1 MMAPHPLDRPVWSM
15 LTKRQAHLAT
25 GDGRALRIDRG
36 YGVFGVAADTGAE
49 AQAALAALIPAGEE
63 LWIVEG
69 EAWPLPD
76 GTREVKRAV
85 LAQMVAAGAP
95 PPARPGE
102 PDIIALGEDDAAEM
116 AALADHAK
124 PGPWGP
130 TTHRYGPFFGI
141 RESGRENGRLL
152 AMAGQRMLMPG
163 MAEVS
168 GVSTWDDC
176 RGRGYARALI
186 GHVMRAM
193 VARGETP
200 FLHSYA
206 DNAGAIALYESLGFR
221 IRRQVHVLVIARNGT
236 RAEFKPVA
244 KTGA

>member
-1 MMAPHPLDRPVWSM
+1 MTPAHPLDRPIWTM
-15 LTKRQAHLAT
+15 LTGRQAHLAEG
-25 GDGRALRIDRG
+25 GDRAKRIDRG

-49 AQAALAALIPAGEE
+49 AQAALAALVPDDGE

-69 EAWPLPD
+69 ERWPVPP

-85 LAQMVAAGAP
+85 LAQMVADGP
-95 PPARPGE
+95 PPEPREGE
-102 PDIIALGEDDAAEM
+102 PPIVALGEADAAEM

-130 TTHRYGPFFGI
+130 ATHRYGPFFGI
-141 RESGRENGRLL
+141 RENGRLL
-152 AMAGQRMLMPG
+152 AMAGQRILVPG

-168 GVSTWDDC
+168 GVSTWEDC
-176 RGRGYARALI
+176 RGRGLARALI

-193 VARGETP
+193 VARGEQP

-206 DNAGAIALYESLGFR
+206 DNEGAIGLYELLGFR
-221 IRRQVHVLVIARNGT
+221 IRREVHVLVIA
-236 RAEFKPVA
+236 K
-244 KTGA
+244 

>member
-1 MMAPHPLDRPVWSM
+1 MAPAHPLDRPIWTM
-15 LTKRQAHLAT
+15 LTGRQAHLAEG
-25 GDGRALRIDRG
+25 GDRAKRIDRG

-49 AQAALAALIPAGEE
+49 AQAALAALVPDDGE

-69 EAWPLPD
+69 EPWPVPA
-76 GTREVKRAV
+76 GMREVKRAV
-85 LAQMVAAGAP
+85 LAQMVAEGP
-95 PPARPGE
+95 PPEPREGE
-102 PDIIALGEDDAAEM
+102 PPIVALGEADASEM

-130 TTHRYGPFFGI
+130 ATHRYGPFFGI
-141 RESGRENGRLL
+141 RENGRLL
-152 AMAGQRMLMPG
+152 AMAGQRILVPG

-168 GVSTWDDC
+168 GVSTWADC
-176 RGRGYARALI
+176 RGRGLARSLI

-206 DNAGAIALYESLGFR
+206 DNAGAIGLYESLGFR
-221 IRRQVHVLVIARNGT
+221 IRREVHVLVIA
-236 RAEFKPVA
+236 K
-244 KTGA
+244 

>member
-1 MMAPHPLDRPVWSM
+1 M
-15 LTKRQAHLAT
+15 LTGRQAHLAE
-25 GDGRALRIDRG
+25 GDARALRIDRG
-36 YGVFGVAADTGAE
+36 YGVFGVAADTGAA
-49 AQAALAALIPAGEE
+49 AQAALAALVPDDGE

-69 EAWPLPD
+69 EPWPVPD

-85 LAQMVAAGAP
+85 LAQMVAEGP
-95 PPARPGE
+95 PPVPRDGE
-102 PDIIALGEDDAAEM
+102 SAILALGERGHFGRVRLAE
-116 AALADHAK
+116 HAK

-130 TTHRYGPFFGI
+130 KTHLYGPFFGI
-141 RESGRENGRLL
+141 RENGRLL
-152 AMAGQRMLMPG
+152 AMAGQRILVPG

-168 GVSTWDDC
+168 GVATWEDC
-176 RGRGYARALI
+176 RGRGLARALI

-221 IRRQVHVLVIARNGT
+221 IRRQVHVLVIA
-236 RAEFKPVA
+236 K
-244 KTGA
+244 

>member
-1 MMAPHPLDRPVWSM
+1 MTSHPLDRPVWSM
-15 LTKRQAHLAT
+15 LTGRQAHLAQ
-25 GDGRALRIDRG
+25 GDARALRIDRG

-49 AQAALAALIPAGEE
+49 AQAALAALVPDDGE

-69 EAWPLPD
+69 DPWPVPP
-76 GTREVKRAV
+76 GVREVKRAV
-85 LAQMVAAGAP
+85 LAQMVAEGP
-95 PPARPGE
+95 PPAARDGE
-102 PDIIALGEDDAAEM
+102 PPIIALHDSDAPEM
-116 AALADHAK
+116 AALADHAR

-130 TTHRYGPFFGI
+130 ATHRYGPFFGV
-141 RESGRENGRLL
+141 REDGRLL

-168 GVSTWDDC
+168 GVATWADC
-176 RGRGYARALI
+176 RGRGLARALI

-221 IRRQVHVLVIARNGT
+221 LRRQVHVLVIA
-236 RAEFKPVA
+236 K
-244 KTGA
+244 

>member
-1 MMAPHPLDRPVWSM
+1 M
-15 LTKRQAHLAT
+15 LTGRQAHLAE
-25 GDGRALRIDRG
+25 GNAHALRIDRG
-36 YGVFGVAADTGAE
+36 YGVFGVAVDTGAA
-49 AQAALAALIPAGEE
+49 AQAALAALVPDDGE

-69 EAWPLPD
+69 EPWPVPP
-76 GTREVKRAV
+76 GAREVKRAV
-85 LAQMVAAGAP
+85 LAQMVAEGAP
-95 PPARPGE
+95 PPPRDGE
-102 PDIIALGEDDAAEM
+102 PAMVPLSDADAAEM
-116 AALADHAK
+116 AALAAHAQ

-141 RESGRENGRLL
+141 REGDRLL

-168 GVSTWDDC
+168 GVATWEDC

-193 VARGETP
+193 ALRGETP

-221 IRRQVHVLVIARNGT
+221 IRRQVHVLVIAR
-236 RAEFKPVA
+236 
-244 KTGA
+244 

>member
-1 MMAPHPLDRPVWSM
+1 MAHPLDRPIWSM
-15 LTKRQAHLAT
+15 LTGRQAHLAE
-25 GDGRALRIDRG
+25 GDYRALRIDRG
-36 YGVFGVAADTGAE
+36 YGVFGVAADTGAA
-49 AQAALAALIPAGEE
+49 AQAALAALVPEQGE
-63 LWIVEG
+63 LWMVED
-69 EAWPLPD
+69 EPWPLPP

-85 LAQMVAAGAP
+85 LAQMVAEGP
-95 PPARPGE
+95 PPEANPGE
-102 PDIIALGEDDAAEM
+102 PDMIALGDADAADM
-116 AALADHAK
+116 AALADHAR

-141 RESGRENGRLL
+141 CDKGRLL
-152 AMAGQRMLMPG
+152 AMAGQRILVPG

-168 GVSTWDDC
+168 GVSTWEDC

-193 VARGETP
+193 VSRGEQP

-221 IRRQVHVLVIARNGT
+221 IRREVHVLAVERLARP
-236 RAEFKPVA
+236 AA
-244 KTGA
+244 

>member
-1 MMAPHPLDRPVWSM
+1 MAAAHPLDRPVWSM
-15 LTKRQAHLAT
+15 LTGRQAHLAE
-25 GDGRALRIDRG
+25 GDSRAVRIDRG
-36 YGVFGVAADTGAE
+36 YGVFGAAADPGAE
-49 AQAALAALIPAGEE
+49 AQAALAALVPHDGEIW
-63 LWIVEG
+63 LVEG
-69 EAWPLPD
+69 EPWPVPA

-85 LAQMVAAGAP
+85 LAQMVAEGAP
-95 PPARPGE
+95 PAPREDEPA
-102 PDIIALGEDDAAEM
+102 IIALGEQDAAGM
-116 AALADHAK
+116 AALADHAR

-141 RESGRENGRLL
+141 REEGRLL

-168 GVSTWDDC
+168 GVATWEDC
-176 RGRGYARALI
+176 RGRGFARALI

-193 VARGETP
+193 AARGETP

-221 IRRQVHVLVIARNGT
+221 IRREVHVLMIVKA
-236 RAEFKPVA
+236 
-244 KTGA
+244 

>member
-1 MMAPHPLDRPVWSM
+1 MMHPLDRPIWSM
-15 LTKRQAHLAT
+15 LTGRQAHLAE

-36 YGVFGVAADTGAE
+36 YGVFGVAADTSAE
-49 AQAALAALIPAGEE
+49 AQAALAALVPEDGE
-63 LWIVEG
+63 LWMVEG
-69 EAWPLPD
+69 ERWPLPP

-85 LAQMVAAGAP
+85 LAQMVAEGP
-95 PPARPGE
+95 PPELRPGDLE
-102 PDIIALGEDDAAEM
+102 IIALGDADTAEM

-130 TTHRYGPFFGI
+130 KTHRYGPFFGI
-141 RESGRENGRLL
+141 RDEGRLL
-152 AMAGQRMLMPG
+152 AMAGQRILVCG

-168 GVSTWDDC
+168 GVSTWEDC
-176 RGRGYARALI
+176 RGLGYARALI

-193 VARGETP
+193 AARGEQP

-221 IRRQVHVLVIARNGT
+221 IRREVHVLAVE
-236 RAEFKPVA
+236 RAADPPA
-244 KTGA
+244 DQRSLSRLA

>member
-1 MMAPHPLDRPVWSM
+1 MTPAHPLDRPIWTM
-15 LTKRQAHLAT
+15 LTGRQAHLAEG
-25 GDGRALRIDRG
+25 GDRAKRIDRG

-49 AQAALAALIPAGEE
+49 AQAALAALVPDDGE

-69 EAWPLPD
+69 ERWPVPP

-85 LAQMVAAGAP
+85 LAQMVADGP
-95 PPARPGE
+95 PPEPREGE
-102 PDIIALGEDDAAEM
+102 PPIVALGEADAAEM

-130 TTHRYGPFFGI
+130 ATHRYGPFFGI
-141 RESGRENGRLL
+141 RENGRLL
-152 AMAGQRMLMPG
+152 AMAGQRILVPG

-168 GVSTWDDC
+168 GVSTWEDC
-176 RGRGYARALI
+176 RGRGLARALI

-193 VARGETP
+193 VARGEQP

-206 DNAGAIALYESLGFR
+206 DNAGAIGLYESLGFR
-221 IRRQVHVLVIARNGT
+221 IRREVHVLVIA
-236 RAEFKPVA
+236 K
-244 KTGA
+244 

>member
-1 MMAPHPLDRPVWSM
+1 M
-15 LTKRQAHLAT
+15 LTGRQAHLAE
-25 GDGRALRIDRG
+25 GDARAVRIDRG
-36 YGVFGVAADTGAE
+36 YGPFGAAADPGPA
-49 AQAALAALIPAGEE
+49 AQAALAALVPDDGE
-63 LWIVEG
+63 LWIVES
-69 EAWPLPD
+69 EPWPAPP
-76 GTREVKRAV
+76 GTREVRRAV
-85 LAQMVAAGAP
+85 LAQMVAEGAP
-95 PPARPGE
+95 PPAREGE
-102 PDIIALGEDDAAEM
+102 PAMVPLSDADAAEM
-116 AALADHAK
+116 AALADHAQ

-141 RESGRENGRLL
+141 RENGRLL

-168 GVSTWDDC
+168 GVATWEDC

-193 VARGETP
+193 AARGETP

-221 IRRQVHVLVIARNGT
+221 IRRQVHVLVIAR
-236 RAEFKPVA
+236 
-244 KTGA
+244 

>member
-1 MMAPHPLDRPVWSM
+1 MTPAHPLDRPIWTM
-15 LTKRQAHLAT
+15 LTGRQAHLAEG
-25 GDGRALRIDRG
+25 GDRAKRIDRG

-49 AQAALAALIPAGEE
+49 AQAALAALVPDDGE

-69 EAWPLPD
+69 ERWPVPP

-85 LAQMVAAGAP
+85 LAQMVADGP
-95 PPARPGE
+95 PPEPREGE
-102 PDIIALGEDDAAEM
+102 PPIVALGEADAAEM

-130 TTHRYGPFFGI
+130 ATHRYGPFFGI
-141 RESGRENGRLL
+141 RENGRLL
-152 AMAGQRMLMPG
+152 AMAGQRILVPG

-168 GVSTWDDC
+168 GVSTWEDC
-176 RGRGYARALI
+176 RGRGLARALI

-193 VARGETP
+193 VARGEQP

-206 DNAGAIALYESLGFR
+206 DNEGAIGLYESLGFR
-221 IRRQVHVLVIARNGT
+221 IRREVHVLVIA
-236 RAEFKPVA
+236 K
-244 KTGA
+244 